1 MYQEDDDSVA
11 SSFEE
16 DQMEAF
22 IDRCSICFDSEHDLC
37 VESCRDQFCLE
48 CFTKYI
54 NETVKSSWGLSVTI
68 IKCPVCSDPISK
80 NEWSQYVPMS
90 VVELYDKYNMPYR
103 SYARTCLYCNLELIP
118 CTRTTITSNQHYNNS
133 ICTYLNTIISSGPK
147 HITDKEYLT
156 ITEWIG
162 LFKQGIHEVRL
173 VNVYKLFIKD
183 IIQFEMHHYNTNQ
196 HSYQLSLLFL
206 KAAIHPDVWKQLQL
220 IHISFFPN
228 MNCSNCQ
235 SSICLHCGYDSHQ
248 SLTCEDNMKH
258 LVMNTNLNT
267 FVGVAGLLGLICST
281 TTTTTTTTNSN
292 QPLTDYTN
300 IQTEIGVPDMN
311 NIQQR
316 IRPTRQI
323 TPT

>member
-1 MYQEDDDSVA
+1 
-11 SSFEE
+11 
-16 DQMEAF
+16 
-22 IDRCSICFDSEHDLC
+22 
-37 VESCRDQFCLE
+37 
-48 CFTKYI
+48 
-54 NETVKSSWGLSVTI
+54 
-68 IKCPVCSDPISK
+68 
-80 NEWSQYVPMS
+80 MS

-281 TTTTTTTTNSN
+281 TTTTTTTTTNSN